1 MHSRTGTEMIARHSR
16 WKLLAVERTRPGIVF
31 TGRVL
36 YASVRGN
43 EVIWKH
49 ELINVTPATEIL
61 ACINMRSVL
70 WWRPHCFSFTS
81 RGGPN
86 KNWEQHCMALINLCQ
101 LSYKVWYLPWT
112 GVFTWFTYFYR
123 EWYDTFQTG
132 SDPTSFPSFTNTFA
146 PLVPTTCKI
155 PNNSVYTHPLKIPT
169 WPYDQDEVRPNIKW
183 WKMQID
189 RQSFVLG
196 QGRCSVREKENMKDS
211 STTWQQQS

>member
-1 MHSRTGTEMIARHSR
+1 MLFLTRPYYNSLFHSWKQPPSPTPKGLYLAMHSRTGTEMIARHSR

-101 LSYKVWYLPWT
+101 LSYKV
-112 GVFTWFTYFYR
+112 
-123 EWYDTFQTG
+123 
-132 SDPTSFPSFTNTFA
+132 
-146 PLVPTTCKI
+146 
-155 PNNSVYTHPLKIPT
+155 
-169 WPYDQDEVRPNIKW
+169 
-183 WKMQID
+183 
-189 RQSFVLG
+189 
-196 QGRCSVREKENMKDS
+196 
-211 STTWQQQS
+211 